1 MSDMSDSQRKAARK
15 VLGNYVELSVSIE
28 RDGEI
33 TRLIPWRRKSERG
46 TPVELVNKVT
56 PPSQIERDLFASCSA
71 LMEQV

>member
-1 MSDMSDSQRKAARK
+1 MSFDRFAAAFDGWK
-15 VLGNYVELSVSIE
+15 VVPIE